1 MPTIVQE
8 KTAQAIQILQEKDID
23 VWLTFVRETSAG
35 GDPVLPLI
43 YGHDLTWQSALIFT
57 RSGQRIAIVG
67 AFEAETV
74 RRLQAYD
81 EIIPYHTGIRQPLLE
96 ILDRLAPR
104 QIAINYSRNDTL
116 ADGLPY
122 GLYQVLLGYLQGT
135 AHANRLVSAEGVV
148 AALRGRKTPSEIE
161 RIKAAIRTTEEIYAQ
176 VFDYAKPGMSEQQI
190 GQFMHH
196 QLDQRRLQPAWDR
209 PHCPIVN
216 AGADSPVGHVGP
228 SQIVLK
234 PGQILHIDFGVIQ
247 DDYASDIQRLAYTLR
262 PGETAAPAP
271 VQHGFETA
279 VKAIQAA
286 VDALRPGVPGK
297 DIDAIARNIV
307 TAAGYPEFMHALGH
321 QLGRLAHDGAG
332 LLGPL
337 WEKYGDTPNYLV
349 EPGQVYTIEPSLE
362 VPGYGIIGIEE
373 DVLVTQDGAV
383 FLSQPQTELILIH

>member
-57 RSGQRIAIVG
+57 RSGSRIAIVG

-135 AHANRLVSAEGVV
+135 PHANRLISAEGIV

-190 GQFMHH
+190 GQFMHL
-196 QLDQRRLQPAWDR
+196 QLDQRRLLPAWDR

-228 SQIVLK
+228 SEIVLK

-262 PGETAAPAP
+262 PGETSAPPP

-279 VKAIQAA
+279 VKAIQSA
-286 VDALRPGVPGK
+286 VAALRPGVPGK

-362 VPGYGIIGIEE
+362 VPGYGVIGIEE